1 MYIEAKAK
9 VIYESPTL
17 DETGKEDI
25 IGQYIAFSRIYD
37 EQRRL
42 HGRTQKAVWET
53 LRICGERDILR
64 EYLRT
69 CEKEVT
75 SIMSFLFDKETIY
88 RNHDNAIKKET
99 NLEAARKML
108 LKGKY
113 SIEEIADVQGLTV
126 EEVRELETELL
137 QKV

>member
-1 MYIEAKAK
+1 M
-9 VIYESPTL
+9 

-25 IGQYIAFSRIYD
+25 IGQYIAFSKIYD

-42 HGRTQKAVWET
+42 HGRTQKTIRET
-53 LRICGERDILR
+53 LRICSERDILR
-64 EYLRT
+64 EYLRI

-88 RNHDNAIKKET
+88 RNHDNAMKKEYKKQA
-99 NLEAARKML
+99 NQEAAMKML
-108 LKGKY
+108 LKRKY

-126 EEVRELETELL
+126 EEVRELEAELL
-137 QKV
+137 QNA